1 MGDNEVIKMA
11 MNKKLKDIRSF
22 RNITQQALSDAT
34 GISVR
39 LIQKYE
45 SGERVPKD
53 DNLEKL
59 ARALN
64 VNNRALTE
72 PSLVSYEDV
81 MFTLFELEK
90 EYGEITLIPMGGK
103 TAICIDSNGLNDI
116 LMKWKKA
123 KEERSKESLEEWQL
137 TYPRKEIMTMRK
149 GEFVHLDDE

>member
-1 MGDNEVIKMA
+1 MIRME

-53 DNLEKL
+53 ENLERISK
-59 ARALN
+59 ALN
-64 VNNRALTE
+64 VNSRALTD

-81 MFTLFELEK
+81 IFTLFELEK
-90 EYGEITLIPMGGK
+90 EYGEITLEPMGGK
-103 TAICIDSNGLNDI
+103 TAICIDNRHLNNM

-123 KEERSKESLEEWQL
+123 KEERSKEDLEEYILGSAW
-137 TYPRKEIMTMRK
+137 EV
-149 GEFVHLDDE
+149 F